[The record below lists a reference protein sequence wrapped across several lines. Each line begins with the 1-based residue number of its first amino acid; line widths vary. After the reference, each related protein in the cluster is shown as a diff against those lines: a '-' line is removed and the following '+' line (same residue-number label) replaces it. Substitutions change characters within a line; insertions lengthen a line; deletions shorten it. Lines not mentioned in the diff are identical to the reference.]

1 MIGWLGFCAKV
12 VDFIISKAADRTI
25 TWSLDARRKAA
36 RALIRFYETLEDSNL
51 LLQNLIEVFNNA
63 LKRKKPIFFSKDLVP
78 FENDITRLTED
89 VARQYDELV
98 AAIDF
103 FDPKLARLLH
113 RVRGFK
119 VSALTAFGR
128 LLQNARFAIEF
139 DGRHPFR
146 KVSFSTF
153 RDEVADINLENII
166 EAQLALPK
174 SGERLR
180 AIPVGKHKY
189 KLVVQEQNKL
199 VEALSVLLV
208 KDEFTASD
216 FEKVSYL
223 RDRLQNQAN
232 SLERVLPMLQKF
244 IAANFTM
251 SDILGYRKRRIGGG
265 RRSNLPPR
273 ARVKCGGA

>member
-1 MIGWLGFCAKV
+1 MIGWLGLCAKI

-25 TWSLDARRKAA
+25 TWSLGARRKAA
-36 RALIRFYETLEDSNL
+36 RALIRFYETLEQSSL

-63 LKRKKPIFFSKDLVP
+63 LKRKKPISFSKDLVP

-98 AAIDF
+98 AAIGL
-103 FDPKLARLLH
+103 FDPKLARLLD
-113 RVRGFK
+113 RVRGLK
-119 VSALTAFGR
+119 VIALTAFGR

-139 DGRHPFR
+139 DGLHPFR

-166 EAQLALPK
+166 EAQLALPE

-216 FEKVSYL
+216 FEKVRYL
-223 RDRLQNQAN
+223 RDRLKNQAKL
-232 SLERVLPMLQKF
+232 LERALPMLRKF
-244 IAANFTM
+244 IASNFTI
-251 SDILGYRKRRIGGG
+251 SDVLGYRKRRIGG
-265 RRSNLPPR
+265 
-273 ARVKCGGA
+273 AR